1 MTPEMN
7 AALVEPVTLHEL
19 CLLAISK
26 DKPNKAP
33 GPDGVCLEFC
43 KAAWD
48 VIKLDF
54 LCVINDMYLD
64 GAIMAK

>member
-1 MTPEMN
+1 
-7 AALVEPVTLHEL
+7 
-19 CLLAISK
+19 LLAISQ

-33 GPDGVCLEFC
+33 GPDGVCLEFY